1 MKKEKDKLKILYIVT
16 AFPRNEEDPITPWLT
31 ETIKRLNDKNLQIDV
46 FTSAYKGLRR
56 NKISGIDVFRFR
68 YFFKTFENLT
78 HEEMTLER
86 MKKGGLYKILPFF
99 YVLFGS
105 IGIFFHCRKRKY
117 DIIHVHWPFP
127 HFLFGYLASRICK
140 CPLVSTFHSVE
151 LIYLKRTFIRM
162 DFFINWVVKKSNI
175 ITVNSSYTARKL
187 EKYSPINLKIIP
199 FGAATENKKIVKKQR
214 KSEYFNLLFVGRLVE
229 RKGVEYLLKAIKIL
243 KEKTKV
249 KLTIVGDG
257 NLKETLKAKKVQLNL
272 SDKDV
277 KFTGQIPREKLI
289 DYYNNCDAFIL
300 PAIIDSKGDTEGLG
314 VVLLEA
320 MSFKKP
326 VIASGVGG
334 IVDIVKDKKTGLLV
348 KEKSADELASAI
360 EFLLK
365 NPKEREDIA
374 KNGYLFQKQNFS
386 WENIISS
393 LLSEYK
399 KLINY
404 RST

>member
-16 AFPRNEEDPITPWLT
+16 AFPRNEKDTITPWLT

-56 NKISGIDVFRFR
+56 NEISGIDVFRFR
-68 YFFKTFENLT
+68 YFIKPFENLT

-86 MKKGGLYKILPFF
+86 MKKGGIYKILPFF

-105 IGIFFHCRKRKY
+105 IGIFLHCSKKKY

-127 HFLFGYLASRICK
+127 HFVFGYLASKICK
-140 CPLVSTFHSVE
+140 CPIVSTFHSVG
-151 LIYLKRTFIRM
+151 LHYMKKTFLNM
-162 DFFINWVVKKSNI
+162 DFFINWVIRKSNI
-175 ITVNSSYTARKL
+175 ITVNSSYTARELK
-187 EKYSPINLKIIP
+187 KYNPKNLKIIP
-199 FGAATENKKIVKKQR
+199 FGSAIENKEKTIQER
-214 KSEYFNLLFVGRLVE
+214 KNDYFQLLFVGRLVE
-229 RKGVEYLLKAIKIL
+229 RKGVEYLLQAVKIL
-243 KEKTKV
+243 KERTKV

-257 NLKETLKAKKVQLNL
+257 NLKDTLVDKKTQLKL

-277 KFTGQIPREKLI
+277 QFTGKIPGEKLI
-289 DYYNNCDAFIL
+289 DYYKNCDAFIL
-300 PAIIDSKGDTEGLG
+300 PAIVDSRGDTEGLG

-348 KEKSADELASAI
+348 KEKSAEELVSAI
-360 EFLLK
+360 EFLIN
-365 NPKEREDIA
+365 NPGKRKKLA
-374 KNGYLFQKQNFS
+374 QNGYLFQKQNFN
-386 WENIISS
+386 WERITTCLKEIYN
-393 LLSEYK
+393 LL
-399 KLINY
+399 
-404 RST
+404 T